1 MAKKS
6 FEVEYKKSKVS
17 YTAETLEKAAAGD
30 LVLDAP
36 DDDHDYLRTAV
47 FYFCHTHFMHPGA
60 AHLKQYDAET
70 RGRKLQEWEYQ
81 PNGTFKGW
89 IYARVIEK

>member
-1 MAKKS
+1 MKY
-6 FEVEYKKSKVS
+6 EVEYKNIKVA
-17 YTAETLEKAAAGD
+17 YTPETLEKAAAGD

-36 DDDHDYLRTAV
+36 ENDHDYLRTAV

-81 PNGTFKGW
+81 PNGAFKGW
-89 IYARVIEK
+89 IYARMIEK